1 MEKQSGYQR
10 CDYKYVVLIPHAKFQ
25 QMSKNWRVGRSGRDR
40 DKDGPFLLSCELSV
54 SVKEIPEEKII

>member
-1 MEKQSGYQR
+1 MRSSNKCLKIREWEE
-10 CDYKYVVLIPHAKFQ
+10 VV
-25 QMSKNWRVGRSGRDR
+25 DR